1 MKTLNINKQQG
12 MAVLSMIFI
21 AIAMVG
27 VLAAYLAY
35 SKPSNVSTGQKS
47 SELMSSSLIDQ
58 GNSIRDGYALMLSK
72 GTSGSS
78 IYVSTLN
85 STIAN
90 ATPGA
95 AGNTIKAGAGSNAS
109 NWMYDTS
116 NGGTSKQDIMPDAQ
130 ANITTNHAGW
140 IIKTTADDATGAG
153 SAVVKLKGV
162 GVDANADFVALA
174 YDIKLGVCQAINK
187 AINGALLADNPP
199 VSTGIALAA
208 WQTPGTAADMSAGF
222 TTGAGIASIN
232 GASQGC
238 FETSDGK
245 YVYFT
250 VMQAN

>member
-1 MKTLNINKQQG
+1 MYPSIKKQHG

-58 GNSIRDGYALMLSK
+58 GNSLRDGFALMLSK
-72 GTSGSS
+72 GTSANS
-78 IYVSTLN
+78 IFISTLN
-85 STIAN
+85 GAITN
-90 ATPGA
+90 AAPGA

-109 NWMYDTS
+109 NWMYDTT
-116 NGGTSKQDIMPDAQ
+116 NGGTSKQDIMPNAQ
-130 ANITTNHAGW
+130 ANITTNPSGW
-140 IIKTTADDATGAG
+140 IIKTTADDATAAGA
-153 SAVVKLKGV
+153 AVVKLKGI

-174 YDIKLGVCQAINK
+174 YDIKLGVCQSINV
-187 AINGALLADNPP
+187 AVNGSLITDNPP

-208 WQTPGTAADMSAGF
+208 WQTPGAAVDLSAGF
-222 TTGAGIASIN
+222 TTGAGIAAIN

-238 FETSDGK
+238 FTTSDGK

-250 VMQAN
+250 VLQAN